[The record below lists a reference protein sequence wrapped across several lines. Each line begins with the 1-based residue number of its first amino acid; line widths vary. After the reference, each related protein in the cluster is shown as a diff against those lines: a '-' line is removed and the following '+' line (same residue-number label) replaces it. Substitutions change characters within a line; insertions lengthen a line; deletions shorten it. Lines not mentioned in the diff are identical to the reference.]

1 MVAASAT
8 SPLTV
13 LGSGSLT
20 AYWRFQRAVVAAQ
33 LQAWLPPRACILVDI
48 SGPQSSVAAQAAAAG
63 HAVLRVMP
71 RWPAAS
77 ERRALEV
84 PVTFTVRGA
93 HRRRASA
100 GRLRHVV
107 ADSANLAFLAD
118 GSVDGVIADDGAL
131 SRHLMAEDVAAEI
144 ARVLRPGG
152 QLLASV
158 DSLVLGMSI
167 LAEQHQWAQLTDL
180 PQAEVVLV
188 PWPDGRITRCFG
200 PEQLVDLLT
209 EAGLEV
215 SWIRPRT
222 VLSPSMVDHVLR
234 KDPSAIMRLVRAELA
249 AGAEDSGP
257 AGAGDGPGNTGNE
270 SFGIYLLAA
279 ARKPGVSAP
288 GTSSQEAGAHR
299 SSAQGAQGRRGGRR
313 AQDRHRWGRAGGHRR
328 TARGLAPHPVALR
341 LAGYAPGCFRTGLQ
355 APFRDGL
362 AAVPAFA
369 VAAVPDALQR
379 VHDLRTL
386 RHRRGQHRVR
396 AVRFGQACPHIR
408 LVLREVRAAGHRPL
422 AAQDR
427 DGAVQVVARNLK
439 TPTYGD
445 GLHGSSLPHRGTSGA
460 AADGPRGGPGCAQ
473 GLRTTCWGHPGRRHY
488 APPPRPAGTPR
499 AQNHPPWARSVPD
512 RCAGPS

>member
-13 LGSGSLT
+13 LGSSSLT

-33 LQAWLPPRACILVDI
+33 LQAWLPSRGRILVDI
-48 SGPQSSVAAQAAAAG
+48 SGPQSSVASQAAAAG
-63 HAVLRVMP
+63 YTVVQVMP
-71 RWPAAS
+71 RMPSAS
-77 ERRALEV
+77 ERRIPGSPAPGSPAGERPAPGSPAGERLAPGSPAPEPPAPEGRARGRPGRLAV
-84 PVTFTVRGA
+84 PRTLMVRGVP
-93 HRRRASA
+93 RRRASP
-100 GRLRHVV
+100 GRLVRVV

-180 PQAEVVLV
+180 PHAEVVLV

-249 AGAEDSGP
+249 AGAEEAWPTRAGHSAANSG
-257 AGAGDGPGNTGNE
+257 DE

-279 ARKPGVSAP
+279 ARKP
-288 GTSSQEAGAHR
+288 AG
-299 SSAQGAQGRRGGRR
+299 
-313 AQDRHRWGRAGGHRR
+313 
-328 TARGLAPHPVALR
+328 
-341 LAGYAPGCFRTGLQ
+341 
-355 APFRDGL
+355 
-362 AAVPAFA
+362 
-369 VAAVPDALQR
+369 
-379 VHDLRTL
+379 
-386 RHRRGQHRVR
+386 
-396 AVRFGQACPHIR
+396 
-408 LVLREVRAAGHRPL
+408 
-422 AAQDR
+422 
-427 DGAVQVVARNLK
+427 
-439 TPTYGD
+439 
-445 GLHGSSLPHRGTSGA
+445 RGTTA
-460 AADGPRGGPGCAQ
+460 APQ
-473 GLRTTCWGHPGRRHY
+473 
-488 APPPRPAGTPR
+488 AG
-499 AQNHPPWARSVPD
+499 
-512 RCAGPS
+512 

>member
-13 LGSGSLT
+13 LGSSSLT
-20 AYWRFQRAVVAAQ
+20 AYWRFQRAVAAAQ
-33 LQAWLPPRACILVDI
+33 LQAWLPPRGRILVDI
-48 SGPQSSVAAQAAAAG
+48 SGPQSSVASQAAAAG
-63 HAVLRVMP
+63 YMVVQVMP
-71 RWPAAS
+71 RMPAAA
-77 ERRALEV
+77 ERRIPGSFAPGSPAGERLGPGSPAPEP
-84 PVTFTVRGA
+84 PVTEGRARGRPGRLA
-93 HRRRASA
+93 VPRTLMARGVPRRRASP
-100 GRLRHVV
+100 GRLVRVV

-180 PQAEVVLV
+180 PHAEVVLV

-249 AGAEDSGP
+249 AGAEEAWPTRAGHSAANSG
-257 AGAGDGPGNTGNE
+257 DE

-279 ARKPGVSAP
+279 ARKP
-288 GTSSQEAGAHR
+288 AG
-299 SSAQGAQGRRGGRR
+299 
-313 AQDRHRWGRAGGHRR
+313 
-328 TARGLAPHPVALR
+328 
-341 LAGYAPGCFRTGLQ
+341 
-355 APFRDGL
+355 
-362 AAVPAFA
+362 
-369 VAAVPDALQR
+369 
-379 VHDLRTL
+379 
-386 RHRRGQHRVR
+386 
-396 AVRFGQACPHIR
+396 
-408 LVLREVRAAGHRPL
+408 
-422 AAQDR
+422 
-427 DGAVQVVARNLK
+427 
-439 TPTYGD
+439 
-445 GLHGSSLPHRGTSGA
+445 RGTTA
-460 AADGPRGGPGCAQ
+460 APQ
-473 GLRTTCWGHPGRRHY
+473 
-488 APPPRPAGTPR
+488 AG
-499 AQNHPPWARSVPD
+499 
-512 RCAGPS
+512 

>member
-13 LGSGSLT
+13 LGSNSLT

-33 LQAWLPPRACILVDI
+33 LQAWLPPRGRILVDI
-48 SGPQSSVAAQAAAAG
+48 SGPQSSVASQAAAAG
-63 HAVLRVMP
+63 YAVLQVMP
-71 RWPAAS
+71 RWPAVS
-77 ERRALEV
+77 ERRGLEV
-84 PVTFTVRGA
+84 PVTFTARGA

-100 GRLRHVV
+100 GRLIRVV

-234 KDPSAIMRLVRAELA
+234 KDPSAIMRLVRAELV
-249 AGAEDSGP
+249 AGAQGYRL
-257 AGAGDGPGNTGNE
+257 AGAGHGSGNSRERVLRHLSAGR
-270 SFGIYLLAA
+270 SPQ
-279 ARKPGVSAP
+279 ARGQRAP
-288 GTSSQEAGAHR
+288 GQRTGSQRTGGQR
-299 SSAQGAQGRRGGRR
+299 TGGRRGRDRRRRTPAGRR
-313 AQDRHRWGRAGGHRR
+313 RA
-328 TARGLAPHPVALR
+328 TARGLAPHPVAFR
-341 LAGYAPGCFRTGLQ
+341 LAGHAPGCLRAGLQ
-355 APFRDGL
+355 AAFRDGL
-362 AAVPAFA
+362 AAVRAFA
-369 VAAVPDALQR
+369 VAAVLDAPQR

-386 RHRRGQHRVR
+386 GHRRGQHR
-396 AVRFGQACPHIR
+396 
-408 LVLREVRAAGHRPL
+408 L
-422 AAQDR
+422 
-427 DGAVQVVARNLK
+427 
-439 TPTYGD
+439 
-445 GLHGSSLPHRGTSGA
+445 
-460 AADGPRGGPGCAQ
+460 
-473 GLRTTCWGHPGRRHY
+473 
-488 APPPRPAGTPR
+488 
-499 AQNHPPWARSVPD
+499 
-512 RCAGPS
+512 